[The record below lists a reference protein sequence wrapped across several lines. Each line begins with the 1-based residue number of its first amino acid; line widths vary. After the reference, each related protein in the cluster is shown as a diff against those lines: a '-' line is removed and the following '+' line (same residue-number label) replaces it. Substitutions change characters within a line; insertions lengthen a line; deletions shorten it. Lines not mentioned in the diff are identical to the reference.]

1 MTKQGKSIFDSL
13 EFWQKNGRNIEVVD
27 EIKPGQWWVGYATY
41 TEPDGKVIEADV
53 EGIYL
58 GFRTDCQI
66 EVVNSWEELPEG
78 AA

>member
-13 EFWQKNGRNIEVVD
+13 EFWQKNGEDIEVVD

-53 EGIYL
+53 GGVYEGPD
-58 GFRTDCQI
+58 TPVI
-66 EVVNSWEELPEG
+66 EEVNSWEELS
-78 AA
+78 A

>member
-1 MTKQGKSIFDSL
+1 MTEKAKSIFDSL

-27 EIKPGQWWVGYATY
+27 VIKPGQWWVGYATF
-41 TEPDGKVIEADV
+41 TDADGARVEADV
-53 EGIYL
+53 EGMYE
-58 GFRTDCQI
+58 GADTPRI